1 MLFQHYLNEHIY
13 KHLTIKFSNLR
24 NVRTVLKKFKNCKIN
39 IIWSKE
45 RLLWLGPHV
54 MNEFKKIINDKKVNL
69 IAEVGENIGLALA
82 LIELKVQNISFSES
96 LNKTLK
102 NKIESLASTKGT
114 EVLITEK
121 FIEIKKTDDLI

>member
-1 MLFQHYLNEHIY
+1 MKIY
-13 KHLTIKFSNLR
+13 EHLTIKFSNLE
-24 NVRTVLKKFKNCKIN
+24 NVQTVLKKFKNCQIN

-45 RLLWLGPHV
+45 CLLWLGPHV

-69 IAEVGENIGLALA
+69 IAEVGKNLGLALA
-82 LIELKVQNISFSES
+82 LIELKVQNISVSES

-102 NKIESLASTKGT
+102 DKIKSLASTKGT

-121 FIEIKKTDDLI
+121 FIEIKNTDDLI

>member
-1 MLFQHYLNEHIY
+1 MNIY
-13 KHLTIKFSNLR
+13 EHLTIKFSNLR
-24 NVRTVLKKFKNCKIN
+24 NVRTVLKKFKNYKIN

-45 RLLWLGPHV
+45 SLLWLGPHV

-82 LIELKVQNISFSES
+82 LIELKVQNISVSES

-102 NKIESLASTKGT
+102 DKIKSLASTKGT

-121 FIEIKKTDDLI
+121 FIEIKNTDDLI

>member
-1 MLFQHYLNEHIY
+1 MKIY
-13 KHLTIKFSNLR
+13 EHLTIKFSNLE
-24 NVRTVLKKFKNCKIN
+24 NVQTVLKKFKNCQIN

-45 RLLWLGPHV
+45 CLLWLGPHV

-69 IAEVGENIGLALA
+69 IAEVGKNLGLALA
-82 LIELKVQNISFSES
+82 LIELKVQNISVSES

-102 NKIESLASTKGT
+102 NKIESLASSKGT
-114 EVLITEK
+114 ELLITEK

>member
-1 MLFQHYLNEHIY
+1 MNIY
-13 KHLTIKFSNLR
+13 EHLTIKFSNLR
-24 NVRTVLKKFKNCKIN
+24 NVQTVLKKFKNCKIN

-69 IAEVGENIGLALA
+69 IAEVGENVGLALA
-82 LIELKVQNISFSES
+82 LIELKVQNISVSEN

-102 NKIESLASTKGT
+102 DKIESLASTKGT

-121 FIEIKKTDDLI
+121 FIEIKNTDDLI

>member
-1 MLFQHYLNEHIY
+1 MNIY
-13 KHLTIKFSNLR
+13 EHLTIKFSNLR
-24 NVRTVLKKFKNCKIN
+24 NVQTVLKKFKNCEIN

-45 RLLWLGPHV
+45 SLLWLGPHV

-82 LIELKVQNISFSES
+82 LIELKVQNISVSES

-102 NKIESLASTKGT
+102 DKIKSLASTKGT

-121 FIEIKKTDDLI
+121 FIEIKNTDDLI

>member
-1 MLFQHYLNEHIY
+1 MKIY
-13 KHLTIKFSNLR
+13 EHLTIKFSNLE
-24 NVRTVLKKFKNCKIN
+24 NVQTVLKKFKNCQIN

-45 RLLWLGPHV
+45 SLLWLGPHV

-69 IAEVGENIGLALA
+69 IAEVGENVGLALA
-82 LIELKVQNISFSES
+82 LIELKVQNITISES

-102 NKIESLASTKGT
+102 DKIESLASTKGT

-121 FIEIKKTDDLI
+121 FIEIKNTDDLI

>member
-1 MLFQHYLNEHIY
+1 MNIY
-13 KHLTIKFSNLR
+13 EHLTIKFSNLR
-24 NVRTVLKKFKNCKIN
+24 NVRTVLKKFKNYKIN

-45 RLLWLGPHV
+45 SLLWLGPHV

-69 IAEVGENIGLALA
+69 IAEVGENVGLALA
-82 LIELKVQNISFSES
+82 LIELKVQNISVSDS

-102 NKIESLASTKGT
+102 DKIESLASTKGT

>member
-1 MLFQHYLNEHIY
+1 MKIY
-13 KHLTIKFSNLR
+13 EHLTIKFSNLE
-24 NVRTVLKKFKNCKIN
+24 NVQTVLKKFKNCQIN

-45 RLLWLGPHV
+45 CLLWLGPHV

-82 LIELKVQNISFSES
+82 LIELKVQNISVSES

-102 NKIESLASTKGT
+102 DKIKSLASTKGT
-114 EVLITEK
+114 KVLITEK
-121 FIEIKKTDDLI
+121 FIEIKNTDDLI

>member
-1 MLFQHYLNEHIY
+1 MNIY
-13 KHLTIKFSNLR
+13 EHLTIKFSNLR
-24 NVRTVLKKFKNCKIN
+24 NVQTVLKKFKNCKIN

-69 IAEVGENIGLALA
+69 IAEVGENVGLALA
-82 LIELKVQNISFSES
+82 LIELKVQNISVSES

-102 NKIESLASTKGT
+102 DKIKSLASTKGT

-121 FIEIKKTDDLI
+121 FIEIKNTDDLI

>member
-1 MLFQHYLNEHIY
+1 MIIY
-13 KHLTIKFSNLR
+13 EHLTIKFSNLR
-24 NVRTVLKKFKNCKIN
+24 NVRTVLKKFKNYKIN

-45 RLLWLGPHV
+45 SLLWLGPHV

-69 IAEVGENIGLALA
+69 IAEVGENVGLALA
-82 LIELKVQNISFSES
+82 LIELKVQNISVSES

-102 NKIESLASTKGT
+102 DKIESLASTKGT

-121 FIEIKKTDDLI
+121 FIEIKNTDDLI

>member
-1 MLFQHYLNEHIY
+1 MNIY
-13 KHLTIKFSNLR
+13 EHLTIKFSNLR
-24 NVRTVLKKFKNCKIN
+24 NVRTVLKKFKNYKIN

-45 RLLWLGPHV
+45 SLLWLGPHV

-69 IAEVGENIGLALA
+69 IAEVGENVGLALA
-82 LIELKVQNISFSES
+82 LIELQVQNISVSES

-102 NKIESLASTKGT
+102 DKIESLASTKGT

-121 FIEIKKTDDLI
+121 FIEIKNTDDLI

>member
-1 MLFQHYLNEHIY
+1 MNIY
-13 KHLTIKFSNLR
+13 EHLTIKFSNLE
-24 NVRTVLKKFKNCKIN
+24 NVQTVLKKFKNCEVN

-45 RLLWLGPHV
+45 CLLWLGPHV

-69 IAEVGENIGLALA
+69 IAEVGENVGLALA
-82 LIELKVQNISFSES
+82 LIELKVQNISVSES

-121 FIEIKKTDDLI
+121 FIEIKNTDDLI

>member
-1 MLFQHYLNEHIY
+1 MNIY
-13 KHLTIKFSNLR
+13 EHLTIKFSNLR
-24 NVRTVLKKFKNCKIN
+24 NVQTVLKKFKNCQIN

-45 RLLWLGPHV
+45 CLLWLGPHV

-69 IAEVGENIGLALA
+69 IAEVGENLGLALA
-82 LIELKVQNISFSES
+82 LIELKVQNISVSES

-102 NKIESLASTKGT
+102 DKIKSLASTKGT

-121 FIEIKKTDDLI
+121 FIEIKNTDDLI

>member
-1 MLFQHYLNEHIY
+1 MKIY
-13 KHLTIKFSNLR
+13 EHLTIKFSNLE
-24 NVRTVLKKFKNCKIN
+24 NVQTVLKKFKNCQIN

-45 RLLWLGPHV
+45 CLLWLGPHV

-69 IAEVGENIGLALA
+69 IAEVGKNLGLALA
-82 LIELKVQNISFSES
+82 LIELKVQNISVSES

-102 NKIESLASTKGT
+102 DKIKSLASTKGT
-114 EVLITEK
+114 KVLITEK

>member
-1 MLFQHYLNEHIY
+1 MKIY
-13 KHLTIKFSNLR
+13 EHLTIKFSNLE
-24 NVRTVLKKFKNCKIN
+24 NVQTVLKKFKNCQIN

-45 RLLWLGPHV
+45 CLLWLGPHV

-69 IAEVGENIGLALA
+69 IAEVGENVGLALA
-82 LIELKVQNISFSES
+82 LIELKVQNISVSES

-102 NKIESLASTKGT
+102 DKIKSLASTKGT

-121 FIEIKKTDDLI
+121 FIEIKNTDDLI

>member
-1 MLFQHYLNEHIY
+1 MKIY
-13 KHLTIKFSNLR
+13 EHLTIKFSNLE
-24 NVRTVLKKFKNCKIN
+24 NVQTVLKKFKNCQIN

-45 RLLWLGPHV
+45 CLLWLGPHV

-69 IAEVGENIGLALA
+69 IAEVGENLGLALA
-82 LIELKVQNISFSES
+82 LIELKVQNISVSES

-102 NKIESLASTKGT
+102 DKIKSLASTKGT

-121 FIEIKKTDDLI
+121 FIEIKNTDDLI

>member
-1 MLFQHYLNEHIY
+1 MNIY
-13 KHLTIKFSNLR
+13 EHLTIKFSNLR
-24 NVRTVLKKFKNCKIN
+24 NVRTVLKKFKNYKIN

-45 RLLWLGPHV
+45 TLLWLGPHV

-69 IAEVGENIGLALA
+69 IAEVGENVGLALA
-82 LIELKVQNISFSES
+82 LIELKVQNITVSES

-102 NKIESLASTKGT
+102 DKIESLASTKGT

-121 FIEIKKTDDLI
+121 FIEIKNTDDLI

>member
-1 MLFQHYLNEHIY
+1 MNIY
-13 KHLTIKFSNLR
+13 EHLTIKFSNLE
-24 NVRTVLKKFKNCKIN
+24 NVQTVLKKFKNCQIN

-45 RLLWLGPHV
+45 SLLWLGPHV

-82 LIELKVQNISFSES
+82 LIELKVQNISVSES

-102 NKIESLASTKGT
+102 DKIKSLASTKGT

-121 FIEIKKTDDLI
+121 FIEIKNTDDLI

>member
-1 MLFQHYLNEHIY
+1 MNIY
-13 KHLTIKFSNLR
+13 EHLTIKFSNLR
-24 NVRTVLKKFKNCKIN
+24 NVRTVLKKFKNLKIN

-45 RLLWLGPHV
+45 SLLWLGPHV

-69 IAEVGENIGLALA
+69 IAEVGENLGLALA
-82 LIELKVQNISFSES
+82 LIELKVQNISVSES

-102 NKIESLASTKGT
+102 DKIESLASTKGT

-121 FIEIKKTDDLI
+121 FIEIKNTDDLI

>member
-1 MLFQHYLNEHIY
+1 MNIY
-13 KHLTIKFSNLR
+13 EHLTIKFSNLE
-24 NVRTVLKKFKNCKIN
+24 NVQTVLKKFKNCQIN

-45 RLLWLGPHV
+45 CLLWLGPHV

-69 IAEVGENIGLALA
+69 IAEVGENVGLALA
-82 LIELKVQNISFSES
+82 LIELKVQNISVSES

-102 NKIESLASTKGT
+102 DKIESLASTKGT

-121 FIEIKKTDDLI
+121 FIEIKNTDDLI

>member
-1 MLFQHYLNEHIY
+1 MNIY
-13 KHLTIKFSNLR
+13 EHLTIKFSNLR
-24 NVRTVLKKFKNCKIN
+24 NVQTVLKKFKNCKIN

-69 IAEVGENIGLALA
+69 IAEVGENVGLALA
-82 LIELKVQNISFSES
+82 LIELKVQNISVSES

-102 NKIESLASTKGT
+102 DKIESLASTKGT

-121 FIEIKKTDDLI
+121 FIEIKNTDDLI

>member
-1 MLFQHYLNEHIY
+1 MNIY
-13 KHLTIKFSNLR
+13 EHLTIKFSNLR

-45 RLLWLGPHV
+45 SLLWLGPHV

-69 IAEVGENIGLALA
+69 IAEVGENVGLALA
-82 LIELKVQNISFSES
+82 LIELKVQNISVSEN

-102 NKIESLASTKGT
+102 DKIESLASTKGT

-121 FIEIKKTDDLI
+121 FIEIKNTDDLI

>member
-1 MLFQHYLNEHIY
+1 MNIY
-13 KHLTIKFSNLR
+13 EHLTIKFSNLR
-24 NVRTVLKKFKNCKIN
+24 NVQTVLKKFKNCEVN

-45 RLLWLGPHV
+45 CLLWLGPHV
-54 MNEFKKIINDKKVNL
+54 MNEFKKIINNKKVNL

-82 LIELKVQNISFSES
+82 LIELKVQNISFSEN

-102 NKIESLASTKGT
+102 DKIKSLASTKGT

-121 FIEIKKTDDLI
+121 FIEIKNTDDLI

>member
-1 MLFQHYLNEHIY
+1 MNIY
-13 KHLTIKFSNLR
+13 EHLTIKFSNLE
-24 NVRTVLKKFKNCKIN
+24 NVQTVLKKFKNCQIN

-45 RLLWLGPHV
+45 CLLWLGPHV

-82 LIELKVQNISFSES
+82 LIELKVQNISVSES

-121 FIEIKKTDDLI
+121 FIEIKNTDDLI